1 MDSSLKIPSDHTAP
15 SASPLGAILSVLLP
29 GLGQL
34 VRGFPLLAGKIWG
47 TGGILG
53 VLTWALGVFTSP
65 EAGFFF
71 GMLIILPWWCL
82 QTYEAYLP
90 IPEGQF
96 QTLKIAWNRAHDIRY
111 LGGLFLCTAA
121 TDLYIILMNP
131 EYSLTIFCSKPTE
144 IPGILAKAQSPILH
158 IAIGYGFLKL
168 HRWAFFVYLT
178 YAGFGL
184 MNATANYM
192 CFGFGRIRTIF
203 FISLLAFTAYIIWRR
218 GCFDKKHNRYVP

>member
-1 MDSSLKIPSDHTAP
+1 MNTLENPSNQTP
-15 SASPLGAILSVLLP
+15 SSASPLGAVLSAFLP

-34 VRGFPLLAGKIWG
+34 VRRFPMHAGKIWI
-47 TGGILG
+47 TGAILG
-53 VLTWALGVFTSP
+53 GLTWELSNFAGLG
-65 EAGFFF
+65 AGIFF
-71 GMLIILPWWCL
+71 GMLIILPWWCV

-96 QTLKIAWNRAHDIRY
+96 QTLKIALSQAHDIRY
-111 LGGLFLCTAA
+111 LGGLFLLTAI

-131 EYSLTIFCSKPTE
+131 EYSLTIFCSKPT
-144 IPGILAKAQSPILH
+144 GISSMLVKAQSPVLH

-168 HRWAFFVYLT
+168 HRWALFAYLA

-184 MNATANYM
+184 LNATANYA

-203 FISLLAFTAYIIWRR
+203 FISLLVFTAYVIWRR
-218 GCFDKKHNRYVP
+218 GCFDKNRNSCAP

>member
-1 MDSSLKIPSDHTAP
+1 MKTPGKPLDQTTS
-15 SASPLGAILSVLLP
+15 SASPLRAVLSAFLP

-34 VRGFPLLAGKIWG
+34 VRGFPIHAAKIWG

-53 VLTWALGVFTSP
+53 GLTWQFSGFAGP

-96 QTLKIAWNRAHDIRY
+96 QTLKIAWNQAHDIRY
-111 LGGLFLCTAA
+111 LGGLFLFTAA
-121 TDLYIILMNP
+121 TDLYIILVNP
-131 EYSLTIFCSKPTE
+131 EYSLTIFCSKPTG
-144 IPGILAKAQSPILH
+144 IAGILAKAQSPALH

-168 HRWAFFVYLT
+168 YRWAFFVYLT
-178 YAGFGL
+178 YAGLGFI
-184 MNATANYM
+184 NATANYM

-203 FISLLAFTAYIIWRR
+203 FISLLAFTTYIIWRR
-218 GCFDKKHNRYVP
+218 GCFDETRGSPKP